1 MKFHLPLA
9 AVLLCQSFTAHAF
22 DLQGHRGARGLA
34 PENTIIGFERALQIG
49 VSTLEL
55 DLAVTKD
62 NVIVVSHDPALD
74 PDITR
79 GPDGKFLEGP
89 GPAIRSLT
97 FGQLQRYDVGRIRPD
112 SAYAARFRDQ
122 RGADNVRI
130 PALTEVFDLIK
141 RSAADHIRLNIE
153 TKIQPNSG
161 ADVPDPDAFAAMVA
175 KAVRDAGLT
184 SRVTVQSFDWRTLVA
199 MKAIAPEIK
208 RSCLTIEDARE
219 DNIQRGKP
227 GPSSWTA
234 GFDID
239 DVGGSVPR
247 LVKAAG
253 CSTWSPYFHGI
264 TAALVKD
271 AQALGLKVVPW
282 TVNEMDDLTLVIE
295 AGVDGLIT
303 DYPDRARAALPKT
316 ITPPARIMVQ

>member
-1 MKFHLPLA
+1 MRRLVAASLLAAFPLA
-9 AVLLCQSFTAHAF
+9 ALAF

-34 PENTIIGFERALQIG
+34 PENTIPAFERALQIG

-62 NVIVVSHDPALD
+62 NVLVVSHDAALD

-79 GPDGKFLEGP
+79 GPDGKFLEGKT
-89 GPAIRSLT
+89 PAIRSLT
-97 FGQLQRYDVGRIRPD
+97 FAELERYDVGRIRPD

-130 PALTEVFDLIK
+130 PALTEVFDLVK
-141 RSAADHIRLNIE
+141 RTGADHIRFNIE
-153 TKIQPNSG
+153 TKIEPESG
-161 ADVPDPDAFAAMVA
+161 GTVPDPESFAALFA

-199 MKAIAPEIK
+199 MKQIAPDIE
-208 RSCLTIEDARE
+208 RSCLTIEDSME
-219 DNIQRGKP
+219 NNIQRGKP
-227 GPSSWTA
+227 GPSPWTA

-247 LVKAAG
+247 LVKTAG
-253 CSTWSPYFHGI
+253 CSTWSPYFHDI
-264 TAALVKD
+264 TAALVKE
-271 AQALGLKVVPW
+271 AQALGLKVIPW

-295 AGVDGLIT
+295 TGVDGLIT
-303 DYPDRARAALPKT
+303 DYPDRGRAALPKT
-316 ITPPARIMVQ
+316 ITPPKRIMVE